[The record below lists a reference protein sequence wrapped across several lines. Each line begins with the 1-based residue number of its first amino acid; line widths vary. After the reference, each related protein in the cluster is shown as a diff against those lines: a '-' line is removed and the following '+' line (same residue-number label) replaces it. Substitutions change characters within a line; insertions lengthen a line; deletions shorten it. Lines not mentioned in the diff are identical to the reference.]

1 MAVAGMIRNYERE
14 SVVDF
19 TASFMDYGVGIL
31 VRKPSRTTS
40 AFGFLEPFTVQV
52 GANIFGFMQTLL
64 QSTFYSYQKSAL
76 QSACKWDPLQIIN
89 RFQIQKLG
97 RKTTIM
103 MNKS

>member
-52 GANIFGFMQTLL
+52 SANIFGFNQTVLP
-64 QSTFYSYQKSAL
+64 STFYSYQKSAL
-76 QSACKWDPLQIIN
+76 QSAYKWDPLQIIN
-89 RFQIQKLG
+89 QFQIQKLG
-97 RKTTIM
+97 GKATIM
-103 MNKS
+103 MKNN